1 MYEVNRRA
9 RRRNP
14 QGCASPLTLTQVFI
28 LPDARFRL
36 DCAAV
41 RGEPVVCRGH
51 HRVDGLS
58 AGAAARGGGAK
69 RTAGRVTADGDKTG
83 MSLRLFGMTFGT
95 AEIVIFAFLVVII
108 TMYFMQK
115 AR

>member
-1 MYEVNRRA
+1 MR
-9 RRRNP
+9 
-14 QGCASPLTLTQVFI
+14 GSPLTLTQVAI

-41 RGEPVVCRGH
+41 EGEPV
-51 HRVDGLS
+51 
-58 AGAAARGGGAK
+58 AGRARGGAK
-69 RTAGRVTADGDKTG
+69 RAAGRVTVDGDKTG
-83 MSLRLFGMTFGT
+83 MRVSLFGMTFGT

-115 AR
+115 SR